1 MVNDDLYAF
10 FSIVWSS
17 LFVGILV
24 ISIIGFIIYVISKIA
39 YWKIFS
45 KAGKE
50 GWRALIPIYNQ
61 YVLCQIVGVSP
72 WWMLICASAAI
83 LSSVSEIFATLFA
96 ASSIYFSA
104 LLAISL
110 AKSFGKSEGFGIVTF
125 FFNFVGACI
134 LGFDKSE
141 YLGPKPLND
150 IILNAFT
157 NKDSSNNES
166 NTTQDADNFKF
177 CSYCGTKI
185 NKDSSFC
192 TSCGKKVD

>member
-1 MVNDDLYAF
+1 M
-10 FSIVWSS
+10 WSS

-83 LSSVSEIFATLFA
+83 LSSVSEILQP
-96 ASSIYFSA
+96 Y
-104 LLAISL
+104 LLLRVFIFL
-110 AKSFGKSEGFGIVTF
+110 
-125 FFNFVGACI
+125 
-134 LGFDKSE
+134 L
-141 YLGPKPLND
+141 Y
-150 IILNAFT
+150 
-157 NKDSSNNES
+157 
-166 NTTQDADNFKF
+166 
-177 CSYCGTKI
+177 
-185 NKDSSFC
+185 
-192 TSCGKKVD
+192 